1 MATMLEEILG
11 QLDDGNMGEIASVIG
26 ADGDTT
32 KSAIELAL
40 PALLGGLAV
49 NSSQP
54 SGEAAL
60 AAALER
66 DHDGSELDDIA
77 GLIGTGGGP
86 KAGRAVDHTLGPNR
100 EPVERQVAQST
111 GLPMGAISKL
121 LPILIPIILAY
132 LGRRQRAGFGD
143 SGGLGSALG
152 QEQRSM
158 EQSGDPG
165 LGPLFEILMG
175 SVGGSS
181 ADGASAGG
189 GSASAGGAGGLMA
202 ILAKLL
208 GGRGK

>member
-11 QLDDGNMGEIASVIG
+11 QLDDDNVEEIASAIG

-32 KSAIELAL
+32 RSAIGLAL

-60 AAALER
+60 AAALDR
-66 DHDGSELDDIA
+66 DHDGSELDNID

-100 EPVERQVAQST
+100 EPVERQVSQSS
-111 GLPMGAISKL
+111 GLPMGAIAKL
-121 LPILIPIILAY
+121 LPILIPIVLAY

-165 LGPLFEILMG
+165 LGPLFEILTAGM
-175 SVGGSS
+175 GGSGG
-181 ADGASAGG
+181 GASAGG
-189 GSASAGGAGGLMA
+189 DGASAGGAGGLMA
-202 ILAKLL
+202 VLAKML
-208 GGRGK
+208 GGRRS